1 MKTAEEF
8 FNKSEFT
15 TEQDGTPVRFEHMQ
29 VYTARDMCEFAEAYA
44 QEENKA
50 LQAEV
55 DRKDKF
61 IDDVRLFIKS
71 PHSSKDSAYWHK
83 LKQLND
89 DIDKI

>member
-1 MKTAEEF
+1 MKAAEEF
-8 FNKSEFT
+8 LKQEGVKEIKNI
-15 TEQDGTPVRFEHMQ
+15 GTGFITNRYAVSPELI
-29 VYTARDMCEFAEAYA
+29 EAYA
-44 QEENKA
+44 QDENKA